1 MFTDGVRSQEV
12 GLVGVALP
20 VSVDLT
26 IPSQHREPHD
36 PNAVKFGEC
45 GVGSSTQATVQL
57 TNRST
62 DLPVTFQFRR
72 IAHFACQPM
81 RGCLQPGHS
90 TYITVTFTPRQMGSS
105 CCTVVLEL
113 CLTGH
118 NHSSEIAG
126 TKFLELRAIIYSW
139 ASVSR
144 DRWLSYK
151 SLCNYCAWSRLLIV
165 FCQLG
170 LSHICNLKLA
180 KSKKDA

>member
-90 TYITVTFTPRQMGSS
+90 TDITVTFTPRQMGSS

-126 TKFLELRAIIYSW
+126 TIFRVTCYYLQLSISVQRQETII
-139 ASVSR
+139 
-144 DRWLSYK
+144 
-151 SLCNYCAWSRLLIV
+151 
-165 FCQLG
+165 
-170 LSHICNLKLA
+170 
-180 KSKKDA
+180 